1 MDQSLKYTGN
11 PKQLPPQGGIA
22 DPEGRMYYP
31 YLPVDANLI
40 AAVNLAIALDRPLLL
55 EGEPG
60 CGKTCLAGA
69 IAYEFK
75 QQYLK
80 DKSQWWPFYTWTI
93 KSDSRARDGLY
104 TFDAVARLRDAQ
116 LIASI
121 GGDKER
127 LKDFYGP
134 DEPDEPDEI
143 EELLKKIKDPTRK
156 GYRQFGPLGEALRQ
170 KWKADYRPIVLIDEI
185 DKADSDFANDL
196 LLELE
201 EWRFEI
207 PETREKFNPPQ
218 HKPIVLITSNRE
230 RPLPEP
236 FLRRCLYYYVSFPE
250 DRLSEIITLRFGEL
264 KKGKDALVDLAVQ
277 RFYEIRELLENQPG
291 GRAPG
296 TSEFLLFLRALLS
309 YPNQSDGIDEL
320 NKLANQSPLLG
331 TLLKTQDAQDLYRRE
346 FPTDDE

>member
-1 MDQSLKYTGN
+1 MINNRLQYKGSDKH
-11 PKQLPPQGGIA
+11 LPPLKGDS
-22 DPEGRMYYP
+22 DPEGRKYYP
-31 YLPVDANLI
+31 YLPADADLI
-40 AAVNLAIALDRPLLL
+40 KAVNLAIALERPLLL

-75 QQYLK
+75 RQHLSEK
-80 DKSQWWPFYTWTI
+80 EWWPFYTWTI
-93 KSDSRARDGLY
+93 KSDSRAREGLY

-116 LIASI
+116 LIASV
-121 GGDKER
+121 GGDKDR
-127 LKDFYGP
+127 LKDFY
-134 DEPDEPDEI
+134 EPKEI
-143 EELLKKIKDPTRK
+143 EDLIKKIKDPTRK
-156 GYRQFGPLGEALRQ
+156 GYRDFGPLGEALRQ
-170 KWKADYRPIVLIDEI
+170 EWKADYRPIVLIDEI

-207 PETREKFNPPQ
+207 PETGETIKPPE

-250 DRLSEIITLRFGEL
+250 DRLRDIIALRFGEL
-264 KKGKDALVDLAVQ
+264 KKGKEALVDLAVE

-296 TSEFLLFLRALLS
+296 TSEFLLFLGSLLS
-309 YPNQSDGIDEL
+309 YPNPEDGIAEL
-320 NKLANQSPLLG
+320 HKLADQSPLLG
-331 TLLKTQDAQDLYRRE
+331 TLLKTQEAQDLYRRE

>member
-1 MDQSLKYTGN
+1 MTKNLLQYKGSDEH
-11 PKQLPPQGGIA
+11 LPPIKGVS
-22 DPEGRMYYP
+22 DPEGRKYYP
-31 YLPVDANLI
+31 YLPADADLI
-40 AAVNLAIALDRPLLL
+40 KAVNLAIALERPLLL

-75 QQYLK
+75 RQHLG
-80 DKSQWWPFYTWTI
+80 DKEWWPFYTWTI
-93 KSDSRARDGLY
+93 KSDSRAREGLY

-116 LIASI
+116 LIASV
-121 GGDKER
+121 GGDKKR
-127 LKDFYGP
+127 LKDFYNP
-134 DEPDEPDEI
+134 KEI
-143 EELLKKIKDPTRK
+143 EELIAKIKDPTRK

-170 KWKADYRPIVLIDEI
+170 EWKEDHRPIVLIDEI

-207 PETREKFNPPQ
+207 PETGEKFKSPE

-250 DRLSEIITLRFGEL
+250 ARLRDIIALRFGEL
-264 KKGKDALVDLAVQ
+264 KKGEEALVELAVE

-296 TSEFLLFLRALLS
+296 TSEFLLFLGALLS
-309 YPNQSDGIDEL
+309 YPNQEAVIADL
-320 NKLANQSPLLG
+320 NQLANQLPLLG
-331 TLLKTQDAQDLYRRE
+331 TLLKTQEAQELYRRE
-346 FPTDDE
+346 FSKDDE